1 VILKANLNFNPSA
14 SADKLLTLSLQPLKC
29 ERACILQRR
38 FGSSRFLY
46 VEVPQVHTFNGIHL
60 KGQQDLLTL
69 RFKGW
74 ICTEKEFLGRIWR
87 IFHVQDVKR
96 KNSKD
101 NLPSQRL
108 VLFAVDG
115 PRLPKISLYEILNW
129 AIPLGKNGHQ
139 GFCKAY
145 ARLDLF
151 LSQTIPTVKF
161 THRGSSM

>member
-1 VILKANLNFNPSA
+1 M
-14 SADKLLTLSLQPLKC
+14 
-29 ERACILQRR
+29 
-38 FGSSRFLY
+38 
-46 VEVPQVHTFNGIHL
+46 
-60 KGQQDLLTL
+60 
-69 RFKGW
+69 
-74 ICTEKEFLGRIWR
+74 
-87 IFHVQDVKR
+87 

-115 PRLPKISLYEILNW
+115 PRLSKISLYGILNW
-129 AIPLGKNGHQ
+129 AIPLSKNGHQ

-161 THRGSSM
+161 THREVKYVNDTLADGALKSEEFNDRRLRFEYRKGPSDDRAVMNDGCSLISVGAAKELCKDLSIKGVRPVAF